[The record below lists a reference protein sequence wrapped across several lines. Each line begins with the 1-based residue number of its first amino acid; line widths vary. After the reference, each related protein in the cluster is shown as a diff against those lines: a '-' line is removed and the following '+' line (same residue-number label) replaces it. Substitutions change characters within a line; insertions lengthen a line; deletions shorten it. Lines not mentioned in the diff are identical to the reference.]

1 METMDYKMRMMV
13 KDGSLSEG
21 AHKELAKTLARELK
35 NGSIFDCDRD
45 DRQRRRRA
53 RRRRRAVD
61 ALLMDDEKDGR
72 SAIKPPVT
80 PKRAREE

>member
-1 METMDYKMRMMV
+1 METMDYTMRLMV

-61 ALLMDDEKDGR
+61 ALLTDGEKDG
-72 SAIKPPVT
+72 KPPVT